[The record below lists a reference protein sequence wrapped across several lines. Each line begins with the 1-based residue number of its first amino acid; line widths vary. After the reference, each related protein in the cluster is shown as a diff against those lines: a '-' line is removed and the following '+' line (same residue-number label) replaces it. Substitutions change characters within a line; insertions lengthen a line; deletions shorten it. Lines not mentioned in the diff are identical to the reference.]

1 MSKRDEFITV
11 IRTLRAASPTITDRQ
26 RIGLLQ
32 QAVQNY
38 GLAAEDASEI
48 LKDMDLA
55 VGEDINYFEV
65 LGFSIDDIQSL
76 NEDAIV
82 NLVET
87 AHKKCYSDSLRAGA
101 RVRPDG
107 QTEEQW
113 RHILNQ
119 ARDTLKDVQK
129 RREYIATRLPE
140 ENASEISDHTTS
152 FPESEFQDR
161 ESMST
166 SAIETASVPIH
177 QSTDAV
183 STLPNLNVP
192 ADMVLI
198 PAGEFQMESKN
209 IKVHSNEKRVYTV
222 YVDAFYI
229 DKYPVTNA
237 QYKAFLTENPQ
248 WQKNNIHEDY
258 HNGNYLRTWNRNNYP
273 KGKTDHPVVNVSWY
287 TAMAYA
293 QWIGKRLPTEA
304 EWEKAARGGLDE
316 KTYPWGDQLNT
327 IMANYGKHI
336 GAPTPIGEYLPNDYG
351 VYDMAGNV
359 WEWCLDE
366 YDRNLPK
373 KLPSRNYDAEANS
386 MSETINNFLSIKTSR
401 VLRGGS
407 WASSPKTLQVAYCG
421 AAPPTLTYNSY
432 GFRCVRAVTP

>member
-1 MSKRDEFITV
+1 MSKHEEFITF
-11 IRTLRAASPTITDRQ
+11 INALKTISPTITDEQ
-26 RIGLLQ
+26 RIGLLRQARQ
-32 QAVQNY
+32 QYDLTVDEAT
-38 GLAAEDASEI
+38 EI
-48 LKDMDLA
+48 LKASSLT
-55 VGEDINYFEV
+55 VTEGVNYFEV
-65 LGFSIDDIQSL
+65 LGLSIPEIQSQ
-76 NEDAIV
+76 NEADIV
-82 NLVET
+82 TRIET
-87 AHKKCYSDSLRAGA
+87 AHKKRYSASLRAGA

-113 RHILNQ
+113 RYILNQ

-140 ENASEISDHTTS
+140 ENTPEIPEHTTS

-161 ESMST
+161 ESRST
-166 SAIETASVPIH
+166 SAIETDSVPIH

-183 STLPNLNVP
+183 STLPNVNVP

-198 PAGEFQMESKN
+198 PAGEFQMGSN
-209 IKVHSNEKRVYTV
+209 DIKVHGSEKRVYTA

-237 QYKAFLTENPQ
+237 QYQAFLSENPQ

-258 HNGNYLRTWNRNNYP
+258 HNGNYLRTWHRNNYP

-316 KTYPWGDQLNT
+316 KIYPWGDQLNT
-327 IMANYGKHI
+327 IMANYGKYI

-373 KLPSRNYDAEANS
+373 KLPPRNYDAETNS
-386 MSETINNFLSIKTSR
+386 MSETINNFLNIKTSR